1 MINYLRELKKLHR
14 WLVSGF
20 LILKSNIINFFLYI
34 INKVND
40 NDQSIN
46 DLRNQVNDIKN
57 QVNDIKNQVRMLIDE
72 RRSGNKKLSKKIVL
86 F

>member
-57 QVNDIKNQVRMLIDE
+57 QVRMLIDE
-72 RRSGNKKLSKKIVL
+72 RRSGNKKLSKIIVL